1 MTFKKISILFMENG
15 VIKKFKKNFHRS
27 FLTLVVFEH
36 LTMGFYVRP
45 FHGQILHNF
54 RSVDT

>member
-1 MTFKKISILFMENG
+1 MENG

-27 FLTLVVFEH
+27 FLTLIVFEH

-54 RSVDT
+54 RPVDT